1 MLWLKRET
9 EPQHITQPFCFF
21 ADAKIPLN
29 HFKTIV
35 QPLFPPEFH
44 SLLQQPALIY
54 STLHHFQWSVLPRKA
69 LLFLDSFTYLFRK
82 FILKFCCF
90 PYNFSIF

>member
-9 EPQHITQPFCFF
+9 EPQHITQSFCFF

-35 QPLFPPEFH
+35 QSPLPSRFSFPPTTTTIDLFNIA
-44 SLLQQPALIY
+44 SL
-54 STLHHFQWSVLPRKA
+54 SVVSPPKKGSHIFEQL
-69 LLFLDSFTYLFRK
+69 YLFV
-82 FILKFCCF
+82 
-90 PYNFSIF
+90 